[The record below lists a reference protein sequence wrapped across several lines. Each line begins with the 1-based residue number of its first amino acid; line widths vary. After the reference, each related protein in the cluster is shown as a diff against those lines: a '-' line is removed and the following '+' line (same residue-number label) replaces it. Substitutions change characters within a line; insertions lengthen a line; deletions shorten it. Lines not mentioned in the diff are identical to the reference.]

1 MTMTPAAVWRGETPF
16 TSSFTHRHFRAL
28 WASGLCSSVG
38 QWTLLTARAAYA
50 HQLSG
55 GSASVGLVVFASMLP
70 NVFMPPIGGVLA
82 DRFNRRTVVSCAL
95 TVSVLSALLMAVLII
110 LGVATVGHLFL
121 LSLVN
126 GMSRAVEIPSTQAMV
141 PALAPGEELLNA
153 VALTGVVT
161 HGSRLVGPVVTLLT
175 FGPLGAGASFV
186 AGAALYGAGL
196 LLIQRVPR
204 PEQYAH
210 PAGENPLRQLADGV
224 RYAATEPLVGMILL
238 LVLFHCALTM
248 SYDALMPMFAD
259 EHMGHGEGM
268 YSVLMSAVGVGSL
281 IGTVILAGR
290 SLRLHRG
297 RLLLATGLVSGLSP
311 AALAM
316 AMHWSP
322 ALVAAAAMGASQA
335 TFMSLTNAALQTA
348 TPDRYRGRVLSLYL
362 MIGGGIMAF
371 GNLATGYLADNYG
384 TLPTLALPAVAFTAV
399 IALSLGGSTLR
410 AVYGRRTLPVAAH

>member
-1 MTMTPAAVWRGETPF
+1 MTMTPAAVWRGDTPF
-16 TSSFTHRHFRAL
+16 TSSFAHRHFRAL
-28 WASGLCSSVG
+28 WAAGLCSSVG

-70 NVFMPPIGGVLA
+70 NVFMPPVGGVLA
-82 DRFNRRTVVSCAL
+82 DRFNRRTVVSWAL
-95 TVSVLSALLMAVLII
+95 AVSMLSALLMAVLII
-110 LGVATVGHLFL
+110 LGVATVWHLFL

-126 GMSRAVEIPSTQAMV
+126 GMARAVEIPSTQAMV

-161 HGSRLVGPVVTLLT
+161 HGSRFVGPVVTLLT

-186 AGAALYGAGL
+186 AGAALYAAGL

-210 PAGENPLRQLADGV
+210 PAGEHPLRQLADGV

-248 SYDALMPMFAD
+248 SYDALMPMYAD
-259 EHMGHGEGM
+259 EHLGHGEGM
-268 YSVLMSAVGVGSL
+268 YSVLMLSVGAGSL
-281 IGTVILAGR
+281 VGTLILAGR
-290 SLRLHRG
+290 SLQLHRG
-297 RLLLATGLVSGLSP
+297 RLLLATGLVSGVSP
-311 AALAM
+311 AALAI

-322 ALVAAAAMGASQA
+322 ALGAAAAMGASQA

-371 GNLATGYLADNYG
+371 GNLAAGYLADRYG
-384 TLPTLALPAVAFTAV
+384 ALPTLALPAIAFTAV

-410 AVYGRRTLPVAAH
+410 GVYGRRSLPVAAQ